1 MQERALW
8 LLASLAVVVLLVAG
22 LKPHLQKDEP
32 AVEATEGPR
41 LSETVHVAVFNGCG
55 EAHLA
60 ARMTKRARSLGLDV
74 ILEGNADS
82 FGYLESIVIDRSG
95 DLCRAQQV
103 AALLGIPNCIQQI
116 SDDTYRM
123 EDVAIIIGKDHKRL
137 QLLGP

>member
-1 MQERALW
+1 VQERALW
-8 LLASLAVVVLLVAG
+8 LLASLAGVVLLVAA
-22 LKPHLQKDEP
+22 LKPYLHKDEP
-32 AVEATEGPR
+32 AAEVAEGPT
-41 LSETVHVAVFNGCG
+41 LSEIVHVAVFNGCG

-82 FGYLESIVIDRSG
+82 FSYLESIVIDRGG
-95 DLCRAQQV
+95 DLSRARQV
-103 AALLGIPNCIQQI
+103 ADLLGIPNCIQQI

-123 EDVAIIIGKDHKRL
+123 EDVAIIIGKDYKRL

>member
-8 LLASLAVVVLLVAG
+8 LLASLAGVVLLVAG
-22 LKPHLQKDEP
+22 LRPHFQGDEP
-32 AVEATEGPR
+32 TAPAAESPPVDEAV
-41 LSETVHVAVFNGCG
+41 LVAVFNGCG

-82 FGYLESIVIDRSG
+82 FGYLESIVIDRGG
-95 DLCRAQQV
+95 DLTKARHV

-123 EDVAIIIGKDHKRL
+123 EDVAIIIGKDHERL
-137 QLLGP
+137 HLLGP

>member
-1 MQERALW
+1 VQERALW
-8 LLASLAVVVLLVAG
+8 LLASLAGVVLLVAG
-22 LKPHLQKDEP
+22 LRPHLQRDAP
-32 AVEATEGPR
+32 AVPAAEGPR
-41 LSETVHVAVFNGCG
+41 LSETVNVAVFNGCG

-82 FGYLESIVIDRSG
+82 FGYLESIVIDRGG
-95 DLCRAQQV
+95 DLTKARHV

-123 EDVAIIIGKDHKRL
+123 EDVAIIIGTDYKRL
-137 QLLGP
+137 RLLGP